1 MVEPAYASS
10 GKSKGKLLSDVIS
23 RGREIKSIRSSHNE
37 YRNDI
42 YNSLPAISYEEK

>member
-23 RGREIKSIRSSHNE
+23 RAKVRGLGPSQEHRK
-37 YRNDI
+37 
-42 YNSLPAISYEEK
+42 